1 MFLNFGRQGLPCA
14 QRERRAGGKRALGAM
29 AALALAGC
37 ADNVPDRA
45 EYRLVFEDDFNG
57 TALDSAKWTAAQG
70 DGHPS
75 LGAGGPL
82 FRADNAAVQDGSLF
96 IAGGQDSTGGTLSG
110 AVHSAGKFAF
120 RYGRVEVGARVPA
133 GAGFTASV
141 RLLPAQAAY
150 GPWPMSGEI
159 GIVEGFVDQT
169 GHPGVRGVTRY
180 GLSVPPHHGASS
192 AYPVASPA
200 AELVEYALE
209 WSPGELRFSVDGE
222 HVQTQSA
229 SQWYTYYPAA
239 TDGRHDPLGVYR
251 RGPFGAP
258 FDRPFHVAFGLVAA
272 DSASAPGRLQVDYV
286 RVYECADAAVSRC
299 GSRATGVPV
308 LPDNAGGPLADAPT
322 GAPFRERINLY
333 GDGPATVTIAT
344 PAATVQSNVRAEFAT
359 DAMAVVMSDPAAKD
373 PEDDDNTVW
382 RVSVNGGVG
391 EARLAAENVAASG
404 QAVTGFDF
412 SGHRLPGIGGH
423 PVGEIAF
430 DMRVESLAANAT
442 LSAGLSSGYPP
453 MRLPAEGVGERR
465 FELPRAALAIGEW
478 KSYSVKFQDLADAS
492 DENCCGVDFSRVDRP
507 FVLRANG
514 DAKLLLDNIRVTNA
528 CRVVDACGADAAE
541 VPAVRRACAERGTTL
556 RFGFYAFFAPVSHS
570 AEEDP
575 EAPGYNTHRGFE
587 ADLVTALEALEGA
600 GLAFARRPIGFW
612 TGIWLQSATANFD
625 VVGGGITILDS
636 RTRNAAGET
645 VVRFTDGHI
654 AFRQS
659 LLVRA
664 EDAERLATHAKLT
677 SDVRVGVLADTT
689 GEARLLQLT
698 GLADDDG
705 VLAAGTR
712 IETPAG
718 TVIADGTG
726 AFRITSAVVTDN
738 VVGRTR
744 LVPPDDAKPQ
754 VIYLGA
760 ELGEREL
767 LDALRDSAIDAVARG
782 EIGNSDAATIAA
794 GDFVVTGIDPV
805 SEFGGFTVAADNADL
820 LQCLN
825 DKIRWLTNGGR
836 IGYAQWRQ
844 NPEVFLE
851 QAARWSRL

>member
-1 MFLNFGRQGLPCA
+1 MAEREG
-14 QRERRAGGKRALGAM
+14 RERVARRRP
-29 AALALAGC
+29 ALATIAVAAFAFAGC
-37 ADNVPDRA
+37 ADKVPDRA

-57 TALDSAKWTAAQG
+57 AALDAAKWTVAEG
-70 DGHPS
+70 DGCPE
-75 LGAGGPL
+75 LCAAGRL
-82 FRADNAAVQDGSLF
+82 FSADSAAVRNGSLF
-96 IAGGQDSTGGTLSG
+96 IAPRQDGAGGPVSG

-120 RYGRVEVGARVPA
+120 RYGRVEVGARVPV
-133 GAGFTASV
+133 GAGYAASV
-141 RLLPAQAAY
+141 RLLPAQTAY
-150 GPWPMSGEI
+150 GPWPLSGEI
-159 GIVEGFVDQT
+159 GIVESFVDENNQS
-169 GHPGVRGVTRY
+169 GVRGVTRY
-180 GLSVPPHHGASS
+180 GLAAPPHHGASA
-192 AYPVASPA
+192 AYEVASPA

-209 WSPGELRFSVDGE
+209 WSPGELRFSVDGK

-229 SQWYTYYPAA
+229 SEWYTYYPAA
-239 TDGRHDPLGVYR
+239 ADGSHDPLGVYR

-258 FDRPFHVAFGLVAA
+258 FDRPFHLALGLAVAA
-272 DSASAPGRLQVDYV
+272 GASAPEPLQVDYV
-286 RVYECADAAVSRC
+286 RVYECADPVVGRC
-299 GSRATGVPV
+299 GSRAAGVPV
-308 LPDNAGGPLADAPT
+308 LPDNAGGPLADATT
-322 GAPFRERINLY
+322 GAPFRERIDLY
-333 GDGPATVTIAT
+333 SDGPATITVAT
-344 PAATVQSNVRAEFAT
+344 AAATVQSNLHTESAT
-359 DAMAVVMSDPAAKD
+359 DTMALVVSDPAAKD
-373 PEDDDNTVW
+373 PQDGDNTVW

-404 QAVTGFDF
+404 QAATGFDF
-412 SGHRLPGIGGH
+412 SGHRLPGIGGD
-423 PVGEIAF
+423 PVAELAF
-430 DMRVESLAANAT
+430 DMRVERLAANTT

-453 MRLPAEGVGERR
+453 MRSPAEAIGERR

-478 KSYSVKFQDLADAS
+478 KSYSVKLQDLADAS
-492 DENCCGVDFSRVDRP
+492 DENCCGVDFARVDRP
-507 FVLRANG
+507 FVLRASG
-514 DAKLLLDNIRVTNA
+514 DAELLLDNIRVTNA
-528 CRVVDACGADAAE
+528 CKVVDACGADAAE
-541 VPAVRRACAERGTTL
+541 VPAPRRACAEPGTTL

-575 EAPGYNTHRGFE
+575 AAPGYNTHRGFE

-612 TGIWLQSATANFD
+612 TGIWLQSATADFD

-705 VLAAGTR
+705 VLLAGTR

-718 TVIADGTG
+718 TVTADGTG
-726 AFRITSAVVTDN
+726 AFRITSAAVTGN

-744 LVPPDDAKPQ
+744 LVPPNDAKPQ
-754 VIYLGA
+754 VIYLGT

-767 LDALRDSAIDAVARG
+767 LDALADGTIDAVARG
-782 EIGNSDAATIAA
+782 EIGNSDAASIAD

-836 IGYAQWRQ
+836 IGYAQWRR
-844 NPEVFLE
+844 NPQVFLE
-851 QAARWSRL
+851 QAARWNRL